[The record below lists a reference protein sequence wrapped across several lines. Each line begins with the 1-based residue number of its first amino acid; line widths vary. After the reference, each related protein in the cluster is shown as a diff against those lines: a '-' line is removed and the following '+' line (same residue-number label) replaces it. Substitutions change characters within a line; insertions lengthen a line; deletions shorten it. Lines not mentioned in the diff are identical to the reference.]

1 MTSISND
8 YYVAQMLGRDFTR
21 GITDKTGD
29 SSNEK
34 NTDKSANKTDSQK
47 KQQSFYGNS
56 TANALSSL
64 VSETLAGMG
73 LSAGDSVS
81 FRTIMEYRDKLGKEF
96 ESKVKADLKELG
108 VDENVKFQVVS
119 NKDGGVSIISDSPD
133 KAKIEKYFAD
143 NPDMVKAFNKIQ
155 SLTNVEEARKSQN
168 VDVAATRQRIQVESM
183 TAWFTNTGKG
193 VSSIMDF
200 TGGTS
205 SLMAG
210 LNKVV

>member
-34 NTDKSANKTDSQK
+34 STDKSANKTDSQK